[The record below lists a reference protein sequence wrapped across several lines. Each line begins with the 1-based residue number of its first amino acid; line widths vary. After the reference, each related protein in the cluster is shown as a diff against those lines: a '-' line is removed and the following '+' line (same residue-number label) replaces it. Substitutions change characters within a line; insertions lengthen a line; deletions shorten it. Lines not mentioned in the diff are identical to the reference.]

1 MDGAYPT
8 REDVRAVVEYALGHG
23 WQADAVGGKFVLT
36 EREHAEAFEL
46 EGFLLT
52 DQESRPA

>member
-1 MDGAYPT
+1 M
-8 REDVRAVVEYALGHG
+8 RSGHG